1 MADRPRVVVVGGG
14 PVGLALAVELGL
26 RGVACEVIERRSEP
40 HRIPKGQNLTQRTL
54 DLFYSWGIADALRS
68 RRVIRPG
75 FPGNA
80 IVAYGSLAGAHWFAG
95 VYRTAVDRF
104 YFQRSERLPQYLTE
118 QVLRSRLA
126 DIPAVGVREG
136 WSAEAVRQSERGAA
150 VDIAKQ
156 GGAVRETVEADY
168 VVGCD
173 GSRSMVRDGA
183 GLASSGTD
191 YEQTMVLAVFRS
203 SELTERLKRFPP
215 AYIYRVVHPELKG
228 YWRFFGRIDE
238 HEGWFFHAP
247 VGGAER
253 SEAGVRALLGEA
265 AGFDFQCSFEHVGYW
280 DLRVSIAEAFRAG
293 RVFIAGDAAHSHPPY
308 GGYGLNTGFEDAA
321 NLGWKLAAVLQG
333 WGGDAL
339 LDSYGEERR
348 DVASDTAAEFIDSRI
363 SADRDLFDRI
373 DPERDADEFAR
384 LWAAYAE
391 AGNTHLNLYAPH
403 YEGSAAIAG
412 PPGGVTGAASTR
424 SERARPGHYLPPWR
438 LASGRNVF
446 EELGRGFTLVA
457 LGADDGGIARL
468 QSAAAE
474 RSIPLKIV
482 RDPSPGS
489 RRGARLV
496 LVRPDSYVAWAG
508 DAPPEDA
515 GSLMARVTGAAIRPS
530 GSADRASAPV

>member
-26 RGVACEVIERRSEP
+26 RGVACEVIERRTEP

-54 DLFYSWGIADALRS
+54 DLFYSWGIADELRS

-80 IVAYGSLAGAHWFAG
+80 IVAYGDLAGAHWFAG
-95 VYRTAVDRF
+95 VYRTAVDRY

-118 QVLRSRLA
+118 QVLRDRLA
-126 DIPAVGVREG
+126 GIPAVRVREG
-136 WSAEAVRQSERGAA
+136 WSAEAVRQSDAGAA
-150 VDIAKQ
+150 VDIAEEA
-156 GGAVRETVEADY
+156 GARRETVEADY

-173 GSRSMVRDGA
+173 GSRSAVRDGA
-183 GLASSGTD
+183 GLASGGTD

-203 SELTERLKRFPP
+203 PALGERLKRFPP
-215 AYIYRVVHPELKG
+215 AYIYRVVHPDLKG

-247 VGGAER
+247 VGRAER
-253 SEAGVRALLGEA
+253 SEAGVRALLREA
-265 AGFDFQCSFEHVGYW
+265 AGFAFDCSFEHIGYW

-333 WGGDAL
+333 WGGEAL
-339 LDSYGEERR
+339 LQSYSEERQE
-348 DVASDTAAEFIDSRI
+348 VAASTAAEFIDSRI
-363 SADRDLFDRI
+363 SADRELFERI
-373 DPERDADEFAR
+373 HPERDAEEFAR
-384 LWAAYAE
+384 GWTAYAE
-391 AGNTHLNLYAPH
+391 AGNRHLNSYAPH
-403 YEGSAAIAG
+403 YVGSTAIAG
-412 PPGGVTGAASTR
+412 PPGGVTGAASAR

-457 LGADDGGIARL
+457 LGGDDGGIARL
-468 QSAAAE
+468 ERACAR
-474 RSIPLKIV
+474 RSIPLKVV
-482 RDPSPGS
+482 REPASES
-489 RRGARLV
+489 RGAGLV

-508 DAPPEDA
+508 DAPPENADA
-515 GSLMARVTGAAIRPS
+515 LMARVTGAATRPS
-530 GSADRASAPV
+530 GPAGRASAPV

>member
-26 RGVACEVIERRSEP
+26 RGVACTLLERRTEP

-54 DLFYSWGIADALRS
+54 DLFHSWGIADELRA
-68 RRVIRPG
+68 RRAIRPG

-80 IVAYGSLAGAHWFAG
+80 IVAYGDLAGAHWFTG
-95 VYRTAVDRF
+95 VYRTAVDKY

-118 QVLRSRLA
+118 QVLRDRLA
-126 DIPAVGVREG
+126 EIPAVSVREG
-136 WSAEAVRQSERGAA
+136 WSAGAVRQSAHGAIVEIAERG
-150 VDIAKQ
+150 
-156 GGAVRETVEADY
+156 GARHETVAADY

-173 GSRSMVRDGA
+173 GSRSVIRDGA

-203 SELTERLKRFPP
+203 PALSERLKRFPP
-215 AYIYRVVHPELKG
+215 AYIYRVVHPDLKG

-265 AGFDFQCSFEHVGYW
+265 AGFAFECSFDHIGYW

-308 GGYGLNTGFEDAA
+308 GGYGLNTGLEDAA

-333 WGGDAL
+333 WGGEAL

-363 SADRDLFDRI
+363 AADRALFDRI
-373 DPERDADEFAR
+373 HPERDAEEFAR
-384 LWAAYAE
+384 GWAAYAE
-391 AGNTHLNLYAPH
+391 AGNTHLNSYAPH
-403 YEGSAAIAG
+403 YAGSSAVEGL
-412 PPGGVTGAASTR
+412 PGALTGASSTR

-457 LGADDGGIARL
+457 LGADDGAIARL
-468 QSAAAE
+468 ERAAAQ
-474 RSIPLKIV
+474 RSIPLKVV
-482 RDPSPGS
+482 RDPAPETRDRS
-489 RRGARLV
+489 GAGLV
-496 LVRPDSYVAWAG
+496 LVRPDGYVAWAG
-508 DAPPEDA
+508 DAPPKDA
-515 GSLMARVTGAAIRPS
+515 DTLIARVTGAPTRP
-530 GSADRASAPV
+530 

>member
-26 RGVACEVIERRSEP
+26 RGVACEVIERRTEP

-54 DLFYSWGIADALRS
+54 DLFYSWGIADELRS

-80 IVAYGSLAGAHWFAG
+80 IVAYGDLAGAHWFAG
-95 VYRTAVDRF
+95 VYRTAVDRY

-118 QVLRSRLA
+118 QVLRDRLA
-126 DIPAVGVREG
+126 GIPSVGVREG
-136 WSAEAVRQSERGAA
+136 WSAEAVRQSDDRAFVEIADRG
-150 VDIAKQ
+150 
-156 GGAVRETVEADY
+156 GTVRETVEADY

-173 GSRSMVRDGA
+173 GSRSVVRDGA

-203 SELTERLKRFPP
+203 PALGERLKRFPP
-215 AYIYRVVHPELKG
+215 AYIYRVVHPDLKG

-247 VGGAER
+247 VGSAER
-253 SEAGVRALLGEA
+253 SEVGVRALLREA
-265 AGFDFQCSFEHVGYW
+265 AGFEFDCSFDHIGYW

-333 WGGDAL
+333 WGGEAL
-339 LDSYGEERR
+339 LESYGEERR
-348 DVASDTAAEFIDSRI
+348 QVCRDTAQEFIDSRI
-363 SADRDLFDRI
+363 AADRELFDRI
-373 DPERDADEFAR
+373 HPERDAEEFAR
-384 LWAAYAE
+384 GWTAYAE
-391 AGNTHLNLYAPH
+391 AGNAHLNLYAPH
-403 YEGSAAIAG
+403 YEGSIAIEG
-412 PPGGVTGAASTR
+412 PRGGVTGAASER

-468 QSAAAE
+468 ERACAR
-474 RSIPLKIV
+474 RSIPLKVV
-482 RDPSPGS
+482 REPASES
-489 RRGARLV
+489 RGAGLV

-508 DAPPEDA
+508 DAPPQDA
-515 GSLMARVTGAAIRPS
+515 DSLMARVTGTATRPS
-530 GSADRASAPV
+530 GSAGRASAPV